1 MTSLLRALPL
11 LPLLLAS
18 LASTAGAQVPVA
30 RWDSPDES
38 GFSNDPF
45 YRQLSD
51 IDGDGFPEI
60 AFPHFTGQF
69 TEIHIFSVALQ
80 QVLFVIATADVRTFQ
95 PTRLISLSDVDGD
108 GYRDLAAYLVES
120 APIPPSPR
128 DNVRVFSG
136 RDGTML
142 WNQDEVSLGVRF
154 GVVADAGDID
164 GNSVPDVA
172 VIGVLDV
179 LLLSGDD
186 GRVLQSIRTPGGS
199 FGAFLT
205 PAGDIDQDGYGDVVA
220 RFGLCSEFGIF
231 SGRTGQM
238 LVLRP
243 RRTGD
248 GRARE
253 YVVGVGDANGDGVDD
268 WAEGW
273 NGDNP
278 NGTGICKQSVIKVFT
293 GLQATEIGTIE
304 GLGFPDSLYEGPYFH
319 HDFDGDGS
327 QDIVFCGRN
336 GSANNCRPVTG
347 PFYTAIASL
356 TQGKIR
362 WWPHDG
368 LVPWAVD
375 EDWDGDQHPD
385 ILVWKQFSSRVFG
398 VPSVLVYS
406 TGEHIAIAQQ
416 TISQS
421 AGGTLD
427 FQINAGTRFAGRQS
441 FLLLST
447 AGAWPAWTKTYQ
459 TSNGTAQELA
469 LPFVPEPLTGTL
481 WALSDTPKGARYSTT
496 LDTAGRGT
504 ITLTFAP
511 GEMPASWIGRK
522 VRFTAVL
529 DSDAPG
535 FPESATEAAV
545 VVVTP

>member
-1 MTSLLRALPL
+1 
-11 LPLLLAS
+11 
-18 LASTAGAQVPVA
+18 
-30 RWDSPDES
+30 
-38 GFSNDPF
+38 
-45 YRQLSD
+45 
-51 IDGDGFPEI
+51 
-60 AFPHFTGQF
+60 
-69 TEIHIFSVALQ
+69 
-80 QVLFVIATADVRTFQ
+80 
-95 PTRLISLSDVDGD
+95 
-108 GYRDLAAYLVES
+108 
-120 APIPPSPR
+120 
-128 DNVRVFSG
+128 
-136 RDGTML
+136 
-142 WNQDEVSLGVRF
+142 
-154 GVVADAGDID
+154 
-164 GNSVPDVA
+164 
-172 VIGVLDV
+172 
-179 LLLSGDD
+179 
-186 GRVLQSIRTPGGS
+186 
-199 FGAFLT
+199 
-205 PAGDIDQDGYGDVVA
+205 
-220 RFGLCSEFGIF
+220 
-231 SGRTGQM
+231 
-238 LVLRP
+238 
-243 RRTGD
+243 
-248 GRARE
+248 
-253 YVVGVGDANGDGVDD
+253 VVGVGDANGDGVDD

-427 FQINAGTRFAGRQS
+427 FQINAGTRFAGRRA

-447 AGAWPAWTKTYQ
+447 AGAWPAWTKTYR
-459 TSNGTAQELA
+459 TPNGTAQELA
-469 LPFVPEPLTGTL
+469 LPFVPEPFTGTL
-481 WALSDTPKGARYSTT
+481 WTLSGTPKGARYSTT
-496 LDTAGRGT
+496 LDAAGRGT

-511 GEMPASWIGRK
+511 GEVPASWVGRK
-522 VRFTAVL
+522 VRFAAVL